1 MLANVLTKTTRDRWI
16 GAAVASGAIS
26 LWLLLGASIYR
37 DIDLSIYTDMPE
49 VVRNLMGIPLGAD
62 VGALAYSLI
71 LGFAGAMTLA
81 SLALSMGSASIAGE
95 ERDGTFGLL
104 LANPKTRTEVLLS
117 KAGSMIILI
126 GAAALLLWAGGLIV
140 PALLDFGTE
149 GMFLGAIIFHL
160 FINALVYG
168 FMAMMIGAWTGNRT
182 KASGITAGVMII
194 SYITVGLLPLIN
206 GLSDLARVIP
216 WYYFDSSD
224 PVMNGVH
231 WGHIGVMVGLAATF
245 AAVAVVGLNRRDLRE
260 HTAGVTILDR
270 LRKYPPTKKVMDRLA
285 GSTRVSRIWI
295 KTLSEHQGLLIIT
308 GYTMFLM
315 MGLMI
320 GPMYSFIDDSLLTFT
335 ESAPDV
341 LMAMVGNADLAT
353 PEGFYQT
360 ETFSMM
366 GPIAVILVTAAIG
379 AKAMAGEEQKRTMG
393 LLLAN
398 PIKRSKV
405 VMEKT
410 VAMLY
415 AALVIGFLTFAGVA
429 LGSLI
434 GGLGMSMG
442 NIAATCVLMTLLGLV
457 FGATALALSAATG
470 RVKLAIYGTVGLG
483 IGFFLLNSM
492 LPLSSSLAGYAKLTP
507 FYYFLGNDP
516 LMEGM
521 HWGHAGILAAIT
533 GALVALAIVLFN
545 RRDLRL
551 TG

>member
-1 MLANVLTKTTRDRWI
+1 MLANVFTKTTRDRWI
-16 GAAVASGAIS
+16 GAAVAGGAIS

-49 VVRNLMGIPLGAD
+49 IVRNLMGIPVGAD

-71 LGFAGAMTLA
+71 LGFAGAITLA

-95 ERDGTFGLL
+95 ERDGTLGLL
-104 LANPKTRTEVLLS
+104 LGNPKTRTEVLRS
-117 KAGSMIILI
+117 KAGSMIVLI
-126 GAAALLLWAGGLIV
+126 GVAALILWAGGLIV
-140 PALLDFGTE
+140 PALLDFETG
-149 GMFLGAIIFHL
+149 GMYLGAIIFHL

-168 FMAMMIGAWTGNRT
+168 FMAMMIGAWTGNRA
-182 KASGITAGVMII
+182 KASGITAGVMVL
-194 SYITVGLLPLIN
+194 SYFAVGLLPLIS
-206 GLSDLARVIP
+206 GVSDLAKVFP

-224 PVMNGVH
+224 PVMNGIH

-245 AAVAVVGLNRRDLRE
+245 AFVAVVGVNRRDLRE
-260 HTAGVTILDR
+260 HTAGVTMLDR
-270 LRKYPPTKKVMDRLA
+270 LRSYPLTKKAMERLA
-285 GSTRVSRIWI
+285 GSTRVSHIWI
-295 KTLSEHQGLLIIT
+295 KTLSEHQMLLIVT

-320 GPMYSFIDDSLLTFT
+320 GPLYSFIDDSLLTFT
-335 ESAPDV
+335 ESAPDL

-366 GPIAVILVTAAIG
+366 GPTAVILVTAAIG
-379 AKAMAGEEQKRTMG
+379 AKALAGEEQKRTMG

-405 VMEKT
+405 VIEKT

-415 AALVIGFLTFAGVA
+415 AALVVGFLTFAGVA
-429 LGSLI
+429 LGSLL
-434 GGLGMSMG
+434 GGLDMSIG

-470 RVKLAIYGTVGLG
+470 KVKLATYGTVGLG

-492 LPLSSSLAGYAKLTP
+492 LPLSDSLAGYAKLTP

-533 GALVALAIVLFN
+533 GALVALAVVLFN